1 MEDRNRL
8 DIELSRFAQKNIK
21 LKRRDFLSLAVATGI
36 SSVLAENLWSRTAS
50 AANSGG
56 SLRVGCDGG
65 STSDTLDPQ
74 LMVGVVHPTASNRI
88 CRNGLAYLGPNGE
101 PVPDLAESWEVAK
114 DAKTWRFNLRK
125 GVEFHNGKSLTAED
139 VIASY
144 TRLGGEK
151 SKNADGRFIFSNF
164 AEMKADGPNTVVFV
178 QKQPNVDLAAHLSSF
193 MMVITP
199 ADATEQDIL
208 NGIGTGPF
216 RIKSFQPG
224 VSTIGEKNPN
234 YFHADRPHFND
245 VTLLNIP
252 DQSARI
258 SALLSGQVDVISDP
272 GFKTVEAL
280 SGKKGIKVI
289 DAPGLAFYTMPMIT
303 TMAPFDNNDV
313 RMAIKY
319 GLDRERIVKTILN
332 GHGYV
337 GNDHPVARSVPG
349 FAAKIEQHSYDPDK
363 SKFYLKR
370 AGLSSLD
377 VELDAAD
384 VFPGALD
391 LALLAA
397 HSEAGAGVNVNVKRV
412 PKDGY
417 WDEVWMK
424 RPWCLSAWKGRP
436 TTDWVLSYA
445 FSSSSP
451 NNESFWKNEKFDDLL
466 LKARTELDEGK
477 RFQMYSDAQAL
488 VSGESGVIIPCF
500 ANMLMAASDK
510 LVHGEVSGATELD
523 NFRLAET
530 WSFG

>member
-1 MEDRNRL
+1 
-8 DIELSRFAQKNIK
+8 
-21 LKRRDFLSLAVATGI
+21 
-36 SSVLAENLWSRTAS
+36 
-50 AANSGG
+50 
-56 SLRVGCDGG
+56 
-65 STSDTLDPQ
+65 
-74 LMVGVVHPTASNRI
+74 
-88 CRNGLAYLGPNGE
+88 
-101 PVPDLAESWEVAK
+101 
-114 DAKTWRFNLRK
+114 
-125 GVEFHNGKSLTAED
+125 
-139 VIASY
+139 
-144 TRLGGEK
+144 
-151 SKNADGRFIFSNF
+151 
-164 AEMKADGPNTVVFV
+164 
-178 QKQPNVDLAAHLSSF
+178 
-193 MMVITP
+193 
-199 ADATEQDIL
+199 
-208 NGIGTGPF
+208 
-216 RIKSFQPG
+216 
-224 VSTIGEKNPN
+224 
-234 YFHADRPHFND
+234 
-245 VTLLNIP
+245 
-252 DQSARI
+252 
-258 SALLSGQVDVISDP
+258 
-272 GFKTVEAL
+272 
-280 SGKKGIKVI
+280 
-289 DAPGLAFYTMPMIT
+289 
-303 TMAPFDNNDV
+303 
-313 RMAIKY
+313 
-319 GLDRERIVKTILN
+319 
-332 GHGYV
+332 
-337 GNDHPVARSVPG
+337 
-349 FAAKIEQHSYDPDK
+349 KIEQLSYDPDK

-370 AGLSSLD
+370 AGLSCLD

-397 HSEAGAGVNVNVKRV
+397 HSEGGAGVNVNVKRV